1 MGMDLPIYFIS
12 DIHLMLNRTKKEV
25 EREEILFNFFDHVRK
40 TGGTLIING
49 DLFDFYFEYK
59 DVIPKVYAP
68 LYYQILKL
76 RESGVKVH
84 YILGNHDYWVMDFIN
99 DILFDRVYDDDV
111 KLKIGKKT
119 FYITHGDGFLSWD
132 KSYRALKKFIRS
144 RLFIWFY
151 RSLHPRIGYS
161 FANWASKKGEHYVHT
176 KEYNKKIL
184 DEMKVQSKPF
194 LDDGCDYFISGH
206 YHQAKE
212 LDMKNG
218 KLLILG
224 DWLSF
229 FSYGKFDGED
239 LRLHFWKKDEKK

>member
-1 MGMDLPIYFIS
+1 MDLPIYFIS
-12 DIHLMLNRTKKEV
+12 DIHLMLNRTKQEAK
-25 EREEILFNFFDHVRK
+25 REEILFSFFDHVRK
-40 TGGTLIING
+40 SGGTLIING

-59 DVIPKVYAP
+59 DVIPKVYVP

-99 DILFDRVYDDDV
+99 DVLFDKVYDDDV

-161 FANWASKKGEHYVHT
+161 FANWVSKKGEHYVHT
-176 KEYNKKIL
+176 EEYNKKIL
-184 DEMKVQSKPF
+184 DEMKIQSKPF
-194 LDDGCDYFISGH
+194 LNDGCDYFISGH

-212 LDMKNG
+212 VDMKNG

-229 FSYGKFDGED
+229 FSYGKFDGYD
-239 LRLHFWKKDEKK
+239 LKLHFWKKDEKK

>member
-1 MGMDLPIYFIS
+1 MSMDLPIYFIS
-12 DIHLMLNRTKKEV
+12 DIHLMLNRTKEEAK
-25 EREEILFNFFDHVRK
+25 REEILFNFFDHVRK

-76 RESGVKVH
+76 RESSVKVH

-99 DILFDRVYDDDV
+99 DTLFDKVYDDDV
-111 KLKIGKKT
+111 KLKIGEKT

-218 KLLILG
+218 KLMILG

>member
-1 MGMDLPIYFIS
+1 MDLPIYFIS
-12 DIHLMLNRTKKEV
+12 DIHLMLNRTKQEAK
-25 EREEILFNFFDHVRK
+25 REEILFSFFDHVRNS
-40 TGGTLIING
+40 GGTLIING

-99 DILFDRVYDDDV
+99 DVLFDKVYDDDV

-132 KSYRALKKFIRS
+132 NSYRALKKFIRS

-161 FANWASKKGEHYVHT
+161 FANWVSKKGEHYVHT

-194 LDDGCDYFISGH
+194 FDDGCDYFISGH

>member
-1 MGMDLPIYFIS
+1 MDLPIYFIS
-12 DIHLMLNRTKKEV
+12 DIHLMLNRTKQEAK
-25 EREEILFNFFDHVRK
+25 REEILFSFFDHVRNS
-40 TGGTLIING
+40 GGTLIING

-99 DILFDRVYDDDV
+99 DVLFDKVYDDDV

-132 KSYRALKKFIRS
+132 KIYRALKKFIRS

-161 FANWASKKGEHYVHT
+161 FANWVSKKGEHYVHT

-194 LDDGCDYFISGH
+194 FDDGCDYFISGH

-229 FSYGKFDGED
+229 FSYGKFDGQD
-239 LRLHFWKKDEKK
+239 LKLHFWKKDEKK

>member
-1 MGMDLPIYFIS
+1 
-12 DIHLMLNRTKKEV
+12 MLNRTKKEV

-68 LYYQILKL
+68 FYYQILKL
-76 RESGVKVH
+76 RESGVRVH
-84 YILGNHDYWVMDFIN
+84 YVLGNHDYWVMDFIN
-99 DILFDRVYDDDV
+99 NTLFDKVYDDDV
-111 KLKIGKKT
+111 KLKVGEKT

-161 FANWASKKGEHYVHT
+161 FANWVSKKGDHYVHT

-184 DEMKVQSKPF
+184 DEMKIQSKPF
-194 LDDGCDYFISGH
+194 LDGGCDYFISGH

-229 FSYGKFDGED
+229 FSYGKFDGND

>member
-1 MGMDLPIYFIS
+1 MDLPIYFIS
-12 DIHLMLNRTKKEV
+12 DIHLMLNRTKKEA
-25 EREEILFNFFDHVRK
+25 EREEILFSFFDHIRK
-40 TGGTLIING
+40 SGGTLIING

-76 RESGVKVH
+76 RESSVKVH

-99 DILFDRVYDDDV
+99 DTLFDKVYDDDV

-119 FYITHGDGFLSWD
+119 FYITHGDGFLAWD

>member
-1 MGMDLPIYFIS
+1 MDLPIYFIS
-12 DIHLMLNRTKKEV
+12 DIHLMLNRTKQEAK
-25 EREEILFNFFDHVRK
+25 REEILFSFFDHVRNS
-40 TGGTLIING
+40 GGTLIING

-84 YILGNHDYWVMDFIN
+84 YILGNHDYWVIDFIN
-99 DILFDRVYDDDV
+99 DVLFDKVYDDDV

-161 FANWASKKGEHYVHT
+161 FANWVSKKGEHYVHT

-194 LDDGCDYFISGH
+194 FDDGCDYFISGH

-229 FSYGKFDGED
+229 FSYGKFDVED

>member
-1 MGMDLPIYFIS
+1 
-12 DIHLMLNRTKKEV
+12 MLNRTKQEAK
-25 EREEILFNFFDHVRK
+25 REEILFSFFDHVRNS
-40 TGGTLIING
+40 GGTLIING

-76 RESGVKVH
+76 REFGVKVH

-99 DILFDRVYDDDV
+99 DVLFDKVYDDDV

-161 FANWASKKGEHYVHT
+161 FANWVSKKGEHYVHT

-194 LDDGCDYFISGH
+194 FDDGCDYFISGH

-229 FSYGKFDGED
+229 FSYGKFDGQD
-239 LRLHFWKKDEKK
+239 LKLHFWKKDEKK

>member
-1 MGMDLPIYFIS
+1 MDLPIYFIS
-12 DIHLMLNRTKKEV
+12 DIHLMLKRTKSEAK
-25 EREEILFNFFDHVRK
+25 REKVLFSFFDHVRK

-59 DVIPKVYAP
+59 YVIPKVYSHF
-68 LYYQILKL
+68 YYQILKL

-84 YILGNHDYWVMDFIN
+84 YVLGNHDYWVMDFIN
-99 DILFDRVYDDDV
+99 DTLFDEVYDDDV
-111 KLKIGKKT
+111 KIKIGGKT

-132 KSYRALKKFIRS
+132 KSYRALKRLIRS

-151 RSLHPRIGYS
+151 RSLHPSIGYS
-161 FANWASKKGEHYVHT
+161 FANWVSKKGEHYAHSD
-176 KEYNKKIL
+176 EYNKKIL
-184 DEMKVQSKPF
+184 NEMRIQAKPY
-194 LDDGCDYFISGH
+194 LDNGCDYFISGH

-224 DWLSF
+224 DWLNF
-229 FSYGKFDGED
+229 FSYAKFDGND
-239 LRLHFWKKDEKK
+239 IKLCFWKKDEKN

>member
-1 MGMDLPIYFIS
+1 MDLPIYFIS
-12 DIHLMLNRTKKEV
+12 DIHLMLNRTKQEAK
-25 EREEILFNFFDHVRK
+25 REEILFSFFDHVRNS
-40 TGGTLIING
+40 GGTLIING

-99 DILFDRVYDDDV
+99 DVLFDKVYDDDV

-161 FANWASKKGEHYVHT
+161 FANWVSKKGEDYVHT

-194 LDDGCDYFISGH
+194 FDDGCDYFISGH

-229 FSYGKFDGED
+229 FSYGKFDGQD
-239 LRLHFWKKDEKK
+239 LKLHFWKKDEKK

>member
-1 MGMDLPIYFIS
+1 MDLPIYFIS
-12 DIHLMLNRTKKEV
+12 DIHLMLNRTKQEAK
-25 EREEILFNFFDHVRK
+25 REEILFSFFDHVRNS
-40 TGGTLIING
+40 GGTLIING

-84 YILGNHDYWVMDFIN
+84 YILGNHDYWVMGFIN
-99 DILFDRVYDDDV
+99 DVLFDKVYDDDV

-161 FANWASKKGEHYVHT
+161 FANWVSKKGEHYVHT

-229 FSYGKFDGED
+229 FSYGKFDGQD
-239 LRLHFWKKDEKK
+239 LKLHFWKKDEKK

>member
-1 MGMDLPIYFIS
+1 MDLPIYFIS
-12 DIHLMLNRTKKEV
+12 DIHLMLNRTKQEAK
-25 EREEILFNFFDHVRK
+25 REEILFSFFDHVRNS
-40 TGGTLIING
+40 GGTLIING

-99 DILFDRVYDDDV
+99 DVLFDKVYDDDV

-161 FANWASKKGEHYVHT
+161 FANWVSKKGEHYVHS

-184 DEMKVQSKPF
+184 DEMKVQSMPF

-229 FSYGKFDGED
+229 FSYGKFDGQD
-239 LRLHFWKKDEKK
+239 LKLHFWKKDEKK

>member
-1 MGMDLPIYFIS
+1 
-12 DIHLMLNRTKKEV
+12 MLNRTKEEAK
-25 EREEILFNFFDHVRK
+25 REEILFSFFDHVRK
-40 TGGTLIING
+40 SGGTLIING

-59 DVIPKVYAP
+59 YVIPKVYAP

-76 RESGVKVH
+76 RESSVKVH

-99 DILFDRVYDDDV
+99 DTLFDRVYDDDV

-119 FYITHGDGFLSWD
+119 FYITHGDGFLAWD

-161 FANWASKKGEHYVHT
+161 FANWLSKKGEHYVHT

-194 LDDGCDYFISGH
+194 LDNGCDYFISGH

-218 KLLILG
+218 KLMILG

-239 LRLHFWKKDEKK
+239 LKLHFWKKDEKK

>member
-1 MGMDLPIYFIS
+1 MDLPIYFIS
-12 DIHLMLNRTKKEV
+12 DIHLMLNRTKEEAK
-25 EREEILFNFFDHVRK
+25 REEILFSFFDHVRK
-40 TGGTLIING
+40 SGGTLIING

-59 DVIPKVYAP
+59 DVIPKVYVP

-76 RESGVKVH
+76 RESSVKVH

-99 DILFDRVYDDDV
+99 DTLFDKVYDDDV

-119 FYITHGDGFLSWD
+119 FYITHGDGFLAWD

-161 FANWASKKGEHYVHT
+161 FANWLSKKGEHYVHT

-194 LDDGCDYFISGH
+194 LDNGCDYFISGH

-218 KLLILG
+218 KLMILG

-239 LRLHFWKKDEKK
+239 LKLHFWKKDEKK

>member
-1 MGMDLPIYFIS
+1 
-12 DIHLMLNRTKKEV
+12 MLNRTKSEAK
-25 EREEILFNFFDHVRK
+25 REEILFSFFDHVRK

-59 DVIPKVYAP
+59 YVIPKVYSHF
-68 LYYQILKL
+68 YYQILKL

-84 YILGNHDYWVMDFIN
+84 YVLGNHDYWVMDFIN
-99 DILFDRVYDDDV
+99 DTLFDEVYDDDV
-111 KLKIGKKT
+111 KIKIGGKT

-132 KSYRALKKFIRS
+132 KSYRALKRLIRS

-151 RSLHPRIGYS
+151 RSLHPSIGYS
-161 FANWASKKGEHYVHT
+161 FANWVSKKGEHYAHSD
-176 KEYNKKIL
+176 EYNKKIL
-184 DEMKVQSKPF
+184 NEMRIQAKPY
-194 LDDGCDYFISGH
+194 LDNGCDYFISGH

-224 DWLSF
+224 DWLNF
-229 FSYGKFDGED
+229 FSYAKFDGND
-239 LRLHFWKKDEKK
+239 LKLCFWKKDEKN

>member
-1 MGMDLPIYFIS
+1 
-12 DIHLMLNRTKKEV
+12 
-25 EREEILFNFFDHVRK
+25 
-40 TGGTLIING
+40 
-49 DLFDFYFEYK
+49 
-59 DVIPKVYAP
+59 
-68 LYYQILKL
+68 
-76 RESGVKVH
+76 
-84 YILGNHDYWVMDFIN
+84 MDFIN
-99 DILFDRVYDDDV
+99 DVLFDKVYDDDV

-161 FANWASKKGEHYVHT
+161 FANWVSKKGEHYVHT

-194 LDDGCDYFISGH
+194 FDDGCDYFISGH

-229 FSYGKFDGED
+229 FSYGKFDGQD
-239 LRLHFWKKDEKK
+239 LKLHFWKKDEKK

>member
-1 MGMDLPIYFIS
+1 MDLPIYFIS
-12 DIHLMLNRTKKEV
+12 DIHLMLNRTKEEAK
-25 EREEILFNFFDHVRK
+25 REEILFSFFDHVRK
-40 TGGTLIING
+40 SGGTLIING

-76 RESGVKVH
+76 RESSVKVH

-99 DILFDRVYDDDV
+99 DTLFDRVYDDDV

-119 FYITHGDGFLSWD
+119 FYITHGDGFLVWD

-161 FANWASKKGEHYVHT
+161 FANWLSKKGEHYVHT

-194 LDDGCDYFISGH
+194 LDNGCDYFISGH

-218 KLLILG
+218 KLMILG

-239 LRLHFWKKDEKK
+239 LKLHFWKKDEKK

>member
-1 MGMDLPIYFIS
+1 
-12 DIHLMLNRTKKEV
+12 
-25 EREEILFNFFDHVRK
+25 
-40 TGGTLIING
+40 
-49 DLFDFYFEYK
+49 
-59 DVIPKVYAP
+59 
-68 LYYQILKL
+68 
-76 RESGVKVH
+76 
-84 YILGNHDYWVMDFIN
+84 MDFIN
-99 DILFDRVYDDDV
+99 DTLFDKVYDDDV
-111 KLKIGKKT
+111 KLKIGEKT

-161 FANWASKKGEHYVHT
+161 FANWLSKKGNHYVHT

-184 DEMKVQSKPF
+184 DEMKIQSKPF
-194 LDDGCDYFISGH
+194 LDGGCDYFISGH

>member
-1 MGMDLPIYFIS
+1 
-12 DIHLMLNRTKKEV
+12 MLNRTKQEAK
-25 EREEILFNFFDHVRK
+25 REENLFSFFDHVRNS
-40 TGGTLIING
+40 GGTLIING

-99 DILFDRVYDDDV
+99 DVLFDKVYDDDV

-161 FANWASKKGEHYVHT
+161 FANWVSKKGEHYVHT

-194 LDDGCDYFISGH
+194 FDDGCDYFISGH

-229 FSYGKFDGED
+229 FSYGKFDGQD
-239 LRLHFWKKDEKK
+239 LKLHFWKKDEKK